1 LRVAVSLATI
11 NFVHKEVVSKVGSEK
26 TMRYPKFLIIATAIL
41 ATAAMSLKPAA
52 AQTKW
57 DLYAF
62 TGVTHPIT
70 VRYNMFADEV
80 KKATNGQLEIIVR
93 PAGELPFRATEVIKA
108 TSRGQV
114 QLAAA
119 YQGFISGAVPIASI
133 ASLPFL
139 VRNADE
145 LEKVW
150 PLIDKYT
157 KVEFEKQGVRTLF
170 WHTWPEQNVYGK
182 GTAIKSIADFKGRK
196 IRSTDGKQAEM
207 LKQLGAS
214 SISLT
219 TPEVPVAIERGV
231 ADGFMTA
238 AFNVIGAKWYEFT
251 NWGWMGDV
259 NIGGPDYLVMN
270 IAAYEKLPDDVR
282 AQLDEVA
289 EKFGPKMRAMNIGD
303 EKSAIETL
311 KTKYKVSLV
320 TPSKEDI
327 DTLTKQMV
335 PYWESWAKSQGEE
348 TAKLLAEI
356 RSALGK

>member
-1 LRVAVSLATI
+1 
-11 NFVHKEVVSKVGSEK
+11 
-26 TMRYPKFLIIATAIL
+26 MRLPKFLLIASAIIATAAMPFQS
-41 ATAAMSLKPAA
+41 AT

-70 VRYNMFADEV
+70 VRYKMFADEV
-80 KKATNGQLEIIVR
+80 KKATNGKLEIIVR

-108 TSRGQV
+108 TSLGQV

-119 YQGFISGAVPIASI
+119 YQGFISGTVPIASI

-139 VRNADE
+139 VRNAEE
-145 LEKVW
+145 LDKVW

-157 KVEFEKQGVRTLF
+157 KSEFEKQGVRTLF

-182 GTAIKSIADFKGRK
+182 GKPIKTIADFKGRK

-219 TPEVPVAIERGV
+219 TPEVPVAMERGV
-231 ADGFMTA
+231 AEGFMTA
-238 AFNVIGAKWYEFT
+238 GFNVIGAKWYEFT
-251 NWGWMGDV
+251 EWGWMGDV
-259 NIGGPDYLVMN
+259 HIGGPDYLVMN
-270 IAAYEKLPDDVR
+270 IAAYEKLPAEVR
-282 AQLDEVA
+282 AQLDDVA

-303 EKSAIETL
+303 EKTALEDL
-311 KTKYKVSLV
+311 KTKHNVSLV
-320 TPSKEDI
+320 TPSKEEI
-327 DTLTKQMV
+327 DELTKMMI
-335 PYWESWAKSQGEE
+335 PYWESWAKSQGEA
-348 TAKLLAEI
+348 TVKLLGEI
-356 RSALGK
+356 RAALSK